1 MTSPFQNSQ
10 NPQNPQNTRQS
21 SFLPAPLY
29 PRSSYASVAVT
40 GPRASSTAQAST
52 RTGPGSFSHILNP
65 VDADWESHYPS
76 PARNHENTGSMT
88 QNGSHLDGGAPGGL
102 YPTRTQHQQ
111 LPHFSRAFETFISR
125 TPLDS
130 LPGVDLLG
138 AGQAG
143 PGTTNARAS
152 ARGSSLPRPSYLQG
166 SHYLA
171 RLEQQNHQRA
181 LAQRQR
187 QDAQEKNGTSLPSD
201 KSATQQQ
208 PYLGIARDVIERT
221 PPHEDDDAMDSLPAR
236 WSAVK
241 EDRASGL
248 DVLSDGL
255 EVKYTGPR
263 DPNERDHEA
272 RAIRADQPMPV
283 QCGLYYFEVTILGRK
298 HNE

>member
-1 MTSPFQNSQ
+1 MTSPFQNS
-10 NPQNPQNTRQS
+10 QNPQNTRQS

-29 PRSSYASVAVT
+29 PRSSYASVADT
-40 GPRASSTAQAST
+40 SPRASSATQGST
-52 RTGPGSFSHILNP
+52 RAGPGSFSHILNP
-65 VDADWESHYPS
+65 VDPDWDSHYPS
-76 PARNHENTGSMT
+76 TARDHESTSTMT
-88 QNGSHLDGGAPGGL
+88 QNGSHLDRGAPSGL
-102 YPTRTQHQQ
+102 YPTRSQPQQ
-111 LPHFSRAFETFISR
+111 LPHFSRAFEMFMSR

-130 LPGVDLLG
+130 LPPVDILA
-138 AGQAG
+138 AGRTSPSA
-143 PGTTNARAS
+143 AS
-152 ARGSSLPRPSYLQG
+152 ASSRTSSLPRPSYLQG

-171 RLEQQNHQRA
+171 RLEQQTHQRA
-181 LAQRQR
+181 LSQRQR

-201 KSATQQQ
+201 KPAAQQQ
-208 PYLGIARDVIERT
+208 QSYLGIARDVIERT
-221 PPHEDDDAMDSLPAR
+221 PPHEEDDVMDSLPSR

-283 QCGLYYFEVTILGRK
+283 QCGLYYYEVTILGRK

>member
-1 MTSPFQNSQ
+1 MTSPFQNS
-10 NPQNPQNTRQS
+10 QNPQNTRQS

-29 PRSSYASVAVT
+29 PRSSYASVAST
-40 GPRASSTAQAST
+40 SPRASSATQGSI

-65 VDADWESHYPS
+65 VDSDWEASHYPS
-76 PARNHENTGSMT
+76 STRDHESTGAMT
-88 QNGSHLDGGAPGGL
+88 QNGSHLDRGAPGGL
-102 YPTRTQHQQ
+102 YSTRSQPQQ
-111 LPHFSRAFETFISR
+111 LPHFSRAFEMFMSR

-130 LPGVDLLG
+130 LPPVDILAVG
-138 AGQAG
+138 RTSPTAAS
-143 PGTTNARAS
+143 PS
-152 ARGSSLPRPSYLQG
+152 ARISNLPRPSYLQG

-171 RLEQQNHQRA
+171 RLEQQTHQRA

-187 QDAQEKNGTSLPSD
+187 HDAQEKNGTSLPSD
-201 KSATQQQ
+201 KSAAQQQQQQ

-221 PPHEDDDAMDSLPAR
+221 PPHEEDDAMDSLPSR
-236 WSAVK
+236 WSANK

-272 RAIRADQPMPV
+272 RAIRADHPMPV
-283 QCGLYYFEVTILGRK
+283 QCGLYYYEVTILGRK